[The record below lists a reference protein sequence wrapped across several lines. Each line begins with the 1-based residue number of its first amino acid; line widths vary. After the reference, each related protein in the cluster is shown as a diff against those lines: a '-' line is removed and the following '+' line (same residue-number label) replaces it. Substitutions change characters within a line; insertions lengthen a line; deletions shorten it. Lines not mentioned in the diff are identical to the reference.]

1 VGWESKHLL
10 GLSPRALRER
20 IDASEDFAEGGRP
33 LVLFGPDQTRRAGAP
48 IPFPVTAPVGRPFIL
63 SQPTDHGTR
72 ALFSQLTELPSGEY
86 VLVSRSAKDLE
97 TLEKALVET
106 FVWGMIATI
115 VIGLIGAVVFGAGS
129 LRQNDAITKAVE
141 RIMRG
146 DLSERLPTRGV
157 SADLA
162 HLTRVVNDML
172 DQLQRLM
179 LEIKGVNENIAH
191 DLRTPLTRVVGT
203 LERSLRKADSVEAF
217 RACNE
222 DVLAEVKSIVVR
234 FSALL
239 RISEMED
246 RLRRSGFTEV
256 DLGRLLEDAVEYY
269 EPLAVERGIR
279 MRWERTDGPC
289 LVEGDR
295 SLIFE
300 AASNLIDNA
309 LKFTPAGGEVA
320 VTLRGHPRRRYRLRH
335 PSGRTQRGSG
345 AVPSRCLEDRQE
357 RLRDRPELGR
367 FHRAA
372 PQCHLRHRQR
382 RRRLLRHLP
391 MGPHGRENAV
401 HRPCPRPRPVAPP
414 RPASPV
420 MRSAGRAEPPMRRL
434 SRTTARVDAR
444 GCCSG
449 STEDWPGPSRSR
461 RAAERPRCSQS
472 RLPTC
477 RRLCRCPRRRTTRR
491 DRCRLSG

>member
-1 VGWESKHLL
+1 MRLLEVRRTSGFRVACLFFATFGTASLALSGFLYVDTRSYGRKAAFEWVGWESKHLL

-33 LVLFGPDQTRRAGAP
+33 LTLFGPDYAHRAGAP
-48 IPFPVTAPVGRPFIL
+48 IPFPRAAPVGHPFIL
-63 SQPTDHGTR
+63 THRTDHGPRT
-72 ALFSQLTELPSGEY
+72 LFSQLSRLPDGDY

-97 TLEKALVET
+97 ALEKALVET
-106 FVWGMIATI
+106 FVWGMAATV
-115 VIGLIGAVVFGAGS
+115 VIGLIGAVIFGAGS

-172 DQLQRLM
+172 DQLERLM

-222 DVLAEVKSIVVR
+222 DALVEVKDIVIR

-256 DLGRLLEDAVEYY
+256 DLARLLEDAVEYY
-269 EPLAVERGIR
+269 EPLALEREIPL
-279 MRWERTDGPC
+279 RWERPEEPC

-300 AASNLIDNA
+300 AVSNLIDNA
-309 LKFTPAGGEVA
+309 LKFTPAGGEVEVA
-320 VTLRGHPRRRYRLRH
+320 LLQAPAGIRVADTGCGIPADEL
-335 PSGRTQRGSG
+335 G
-345 AVPSRCLEDRQE
+345 AVRE
-357 RLRDRPELGR
+357 RFRRGALIRGKGGFGIGLSLVDSIARLHSAVFDIASDGGGT
-367 FHRAA
+367 RATLVWKPA
-372 PQCHLRHRQR
+372 MPTA
-382 RRRLLRHLP
+382 
-391 MGPHGRENAV
+391 GPLAV
-401 HRPCPRPRPVAPP
+401 G
-414 RPASPV
+414 PA
-420 MRSAGRAEPPMRRL
+420 RSA
-434 SRTTARVDAR
+434 
-444 GCCSG
+444 
-449 STEDWPGPSRSR
+449 
-461 RAAERPRCSQS
+461 
-472 RLPTC
+472 
-477 RRLCRCPRRRTTRR
+477 
-491 DRCRLSG
+491 

>member
-1 VGWESKHLL
+1 MRLLEVRRTSGFRVACLFFATFGTASLALSAFLYVDTRSYGRKAAFEWVGWESKHLL

-279 MRWERTDGPC
+279 MRWERPDGPC

-320 VTLRGHPRRRYRLRH
+320 VTLLQHPAGIRVVDTGCGIPADELSAVRARYRRGALKTDK
-335 PSGRTQRGSG
+335 SGFGIGLSLVDSI
-345 AVPSRCLEDRQE
+345 A
-357 RLRDRPELGR
+357 RLHSATFDI
-367 FHRAA
+367 
-372 PQCHLRHRQR
+372 
-382 RRRLLRHLP
+382 
-391 MGPHGRENAV
+391 
-401 HRPCPRPRPVAPP
+401 
-414 RPASPV
+414 ASD
-420 MRSAGRAEPPMRRL
+420 G
-434 SRTTARVDAR
+434 T
-444 GCCSG
+444 GCCVTFRWGHTVSNA
-449 STEDWPGPSRSR
+449 PSIDLVP
-461 RAAERPRCSQS
+461 APA
-472 RLPTC
+472 L
-477 RRLCRCPRRRTTRR
+477 
-491 DRCRLSG
+491 

>member
-1 VGWESKHLL
+1 VRLLEVRRTSGFRVACLFFATFGTASLALSGFLYVDTRSYGRKAAFEWVEWESKHLL
-10 GLSPRALRER
+10 SLSPRALRER

-33 LVLFGPDQTRRAGAP
+33 LVLFGPDHVRRAGAP
-48 IPFPVTAPVGRPFIL
+48 IAFPDQAPIGKPFIL
-63 SQPTDHGTR
+63 SQPLDHRSRT
-72 ALFSQLTELPSGEY
+72 LFSQLTQLPSGEY
-86 VLVSRSAKDLE
+86 VLVSRSAQDLQA
-97 TLEKALVET
+97 LEKALVET
-106 FVWGMIATI
+106 FVWGMAATI

-172 DQLQRLM
+172 DQLERLM

-217 RACNE
+217 RAFNE
-222 DVLAEVKSIVVR
+222 DVLAEVKTIVIR

-246 RLRRSGFTEV
+246 RLRRSGFTQV

-269 EPLAVERGIR
+269 EPLAIERGIALLWDR
-279 MRWERTDGPC
+279 PDDTC
-289 LVEGDR
+289 AIEGDR

-309 LKFTPAGGEVA
+309 LKFTPAGGQVTVA
-320 VTLRGHPRRRYRLRH
+320 LLRNPTGIQVTDTGCGIPAEELSAVRARYRRGALKTDK
-335 PSGRTQRGSG
+335 SGFGIGLSLVDSI
-345 AVPSRCLEDRQE
+345 A
-357 RLRDRPELGR
+357 RLHSAT
-367 FHRAA
+367 FAI
-372 PQCHLRHRQR
+372 
-382 RRRLLRHLP
+382 
-391 MGPHGRENAV
+391 
-401 HRPCPRPRPVAPP
+401 
-414 RPASPV
+414 ASD
-420 MRSAGRAEPPMRRL
+420 G
-434 SRTTARVDAR
+434 TGCRVTFSWTHTVSD
-444 GCCSG
+444 
-449 STEDWPGPSRSR
+449 GPSIDL
-461 RAAERPRCSQS
+461 
-472 RLPTC
+472 LPAV
-477 RRLCRCPRRRTTRR
+477 
-491 DRCRLSG
+491 SV